1 MSDAS
6 TGAARKVIGRILS
19 LGVPLPGPSVDNY
32 TFISAPSFFDYD
44 AIVVDPRALS
54 LLIEGVIEGSID
66 AVTFAG
72 LPVVNDAATPSNVA
86 LADVLLRRRDET
98 KALLAQG
105 GAVICF
111 AHPATMHAGVAG
123 ISTLDDYYWLPS
135 LPALAVGEGSQAH
148 VVDFQHPLASFVH
161 GQLANIEYRAYWPE
175 GTPARSM
182 RVRAQQRRC
191 RDWC

>member
-135 LPALAVGEGSQAH
+135 PPALVAGEGSQAQ

-161 GQLANIEYRAYWPE
+161 GQLANIDVSSVL
-175 GTPARSM
+175 ARGDAARRM
-182 RVRAQQRRC
+182 RVRAQQGRR
-191 RDWC
+191 RDWR